1 MDQLAD
7 HRILEGCIAGDR
19 KAQDAFVRRFSNLI
33 YQIVQ
38 STLRGRNLPLQ
49 KPDLEDLHNTV
60 FVKLF
65 EKKCKKLR
73 QYQGKNGCS
82 ISSWIR
88 LIAVRTILDSFRKDR
103 ADILT
108 RRENIVTL
116 DSVVNT
122 AGEVPGQ
129 WAYMENAERFKLIQK
144 GLHSLPPRDRLLLR
158 LHCEEGLSLRDIAGI
173 LKISESN
180 AYSIKHRAIKRLTA
194 KMAQ

>member
-7 HRILEGCIAGDR
+7 HRILQGCIAGDR

-38 STLRGRNLPLQ
+38 GTLRARNLSLP

-65 EKKCKKLR
+65 EKRCRKLR

-103 ADILT
+103 TDILT

-116 DSVVNT
+116 DSVVNM
-122 AGEVPGQ
+122 AGEAPGQ
-129 WAYMENAERFKLIQK
+129 WAFMENAERSKLMQK
-144 GLHSLPPRDRLLLR
+144 GLQRLPARDRLLLK
-158 LHCEEGLSLRDIAGI
+158 LHCEEGLSLSEVAGI
-173 LKISESN
+173 LKISEGN